1 MGGIAIESKCGHAF
15 IKERMRHEEAI
26 YGGEISA
33 RYYFRDFYYCDSG
46 MLPWLLILELLSIT
60 GSLRS
65 GMVATRQ
72 QLFPVSGEINR
83 KVRNSEVT
91 FQRMVAQFAEEALVF
106 SHLDG
111 LSIEVNAWRLS
122 LRPSNTEPLLRLNV
136 ESRGDESLMR
146 ARTA

>member
-1 MGGIAIESKCGHAF
+1 
-15 IKERMRHEEAI
+15 MRHEEAI